1 MDSVLDALRN
11 APDFIGGSGCGESA
25 IQTAEQTL
33 DLSFA
38 PDYLNYLHTFGLACF
53 DGHEL
58 TGICKASR
66 LNVVDVT
73 LEERKH
79 FPAASGWYVVEQAN
93 IDGIVIWQAPN
104 GEIYQTTPGQPTRKL
119 CDSLTDYVQHNF

>member
-1 MDSVLDALRN
+1 MNSVLDALRN
-11 APDFIGGSGCGESA
+11 APDFIGGSGCGEDA
-25 IQTAEQTL
+25 IRTAEQAL
-33 DLSFA
+33 GLSFA
-38 PDYLNYLHTFGLACF
+38 PDYREYLRAFGLACF

-73 LEERKH
+73 LEERTH

-93 IDGIVIWQAPN
+93 IDGVVIWQAPD
-104 GEIYQTTPGQPTRKL
+104 GEIYQTMPGQPPRKL
-119 CDSLTDYVQHNF
+119 CDLLTGYVQHNF

>member
-1 MDSVLDALRN
+1 MGSVLDVLRN
-11 APDFIGGSGCGESA
+11 APDFIGGKGCNEDVIRA
-25 IQTAEQTL
+25 AEQSL
-33 DLSFA
+33 GLLFA
-38 PDYLNYLHTFGLACF
+38 PDYREYLCTFGLACF

-79 FPAASGWYVVEQAN
+79 FPAASGWYVVEQAD
-93 IDGIVIWQAPN
+93 IDGIVIWQAPD
-104 GEIYQTTPGQPTRKL
+104 GEIYQTTPGYPLRKL
-119 CDSLTDYVQHNF
+119 CDSLTGYVQRDF

>member
-1 MDSVLDALRN
+1 MTSVLDALRS
-11 APDFIGGSGCGESA
+11 APDFIGGNGRPEEE
-25 IQTAEQTL
+25 IQAAEQVL
-33 DLSFA
+33 GLSFA
-38 PDYLNYLHTFGLACF
+38 PDYREYLRTFGLACF

-93 IDGIVIWQAPN
+93 IDGIVIWQSPD
-104 GEIYQTTPGQPTRKL
+104 GEIYQTTPGHPPRKL
-119 CDSLTDYVQHNF
+119 CYSLTEYIQHNF